1 MDIRVE
7 IQKLYNCRLLK
18 TEEEFEQFENT
29 LERLADYN
37 DESIIRELCTV
48 FDDNTEDEEVMF
60 GLIHFIES
68 VEKEVY
74 LTDMPKALPNM
85 IENAKEW
92 AMILNKRI
100 LNHELYRKEYMK
112 ILSNMDEPIK
122 LTVVNLLTEIAAD
135 NPERFQFSVNEII
148 QHLN

>member
-1 MDIRVE
+1 MDIKTE
-7 IQKLYNCRLLK
+7 IQNLYAHRLLK
-18 TEEEFEQFENT
+18 TEEDFEQFENT

-37 DESIIRELCTV
+37 DESIIRELCTI

-68 VEKEVY
+68 FEKEIY
-74 LTDMPKALPNM
+74 LTEMPKALPNM
-85 IENAKEW
+85 IDNAKEW

-122 LTVVNLLTEIAAD
+122 LTVVNLLMEIAAD
-135 NPERFQFSVNEII
+135 DPKRFKDPANKII
-148 QHLN
+148 QHLK

>member
-1 MDIRVE
+1 MDIRTE

-18 TEEEFEQFENT
+18 TEEDFEQFENT

-37 DESIIRELCTV
+37 DESMIRELCTV

-68 VEKEVY
+68 FEKEIY
-74 LTDMPKALPNM
+74 LTEMPKALPNM

-112 ILSNMDEPIK
+112 ILSSMDEPIK
-122 LTVVNLLTEIAAD
+122 LTVVNLLMEIAAD
-135 NPERFQFSVNEII
+135 DSERFKAPANEII
-148 QHLN
+148 QHL